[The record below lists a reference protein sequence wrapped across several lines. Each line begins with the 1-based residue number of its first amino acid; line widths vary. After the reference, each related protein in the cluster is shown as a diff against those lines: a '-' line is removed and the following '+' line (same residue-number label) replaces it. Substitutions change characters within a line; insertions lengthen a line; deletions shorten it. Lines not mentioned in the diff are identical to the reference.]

1 MINSHEPFLPTK
13 YASFFVSINYVP
25 DSLGFL
31 LNPIFGL
38 FNVPVEPLHLVCS
51 LELVGVVLCFL
62 VELRPLLIEVPDL
75 TLKFDTDIRLALKR
89 RKTF

>member
-1 MINSHEPFLPTK
+1 MNRFCQLCVLS
-13 YASFFVSINYVP
+13 NYVP

-38 FNVPVEPLHLVCS
+38 FNVPVEPLHLVCP